1 MDAAL
6 RRLVRQRAHDRCEYC
21 HLPQF
26 ALPASLQVEH
36 IVAKQHRGSDDPEN
50 LALSCPYCNR
60 FKGPN
65 LSSVDE
71 ETGDL
76 VPLFH
81 PRRDAWEEHFAFVDI
96 TIQGLTP
103 RGRATVL
110 LLEMNDDDR
119 LEIRSAL
126 FDSGEMP

>member
-6 RRLVRQRAHDRCEYC
+6 RRLVRQRAGDCCEYC
-21 HLPQF
+21 RLPQF
-26 ALPASLQVEH
+26 ALPASLQIEH
-36 IVAKQHRGSDDPEN
+36 IVARQHRGSDDPDN

-65 LSSVDE
+65 LSTIDQ
-71 ETGDL
+71 ETGEL

-81 PRRDAWEEHFAFVDI
+81 PRRDAWEDHFVFVGI
-96 TIQGLTP
+96 AIQGLTAT
-103 RGRATVL
+103 GRATVL

-126 FDSGEMP
+126 FDSGEI